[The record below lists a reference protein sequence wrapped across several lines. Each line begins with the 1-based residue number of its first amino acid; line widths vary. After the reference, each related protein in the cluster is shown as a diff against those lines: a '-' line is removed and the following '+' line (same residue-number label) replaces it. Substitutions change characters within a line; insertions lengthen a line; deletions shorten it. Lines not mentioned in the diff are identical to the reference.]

1 MNCGLIYLRMNV
13 EQKLLPSQGDLN
25 LVMSD
30 QSHVV
35 VPDYSIYL
43 KVYGCCYDD
52 EPVALVYV
60 EELKEAA

>member
-1 MNCGLIYLRMNV
+1 MNV
-13 EQKLLPSQGDLN
+13 EKLLPSQGERK
-25 LVMSD
+25 LVMTD

-60 EELKEAA
+60 EELRKAA

>member
-1 MNCGLIYLRMNV
+1 MNV
-13 EQKLLPSQGDLN
+13 EKLLPSQGYLK
-25 LVMSD
+25 LVMYD

-35 VPDYSIYL
+35 VPDYYLYL